1 MRLTLLY
8 MKKMAMNEM
17 VSLISADND
26 RMSNRYN
33 AMLEYNASTILDT
46 FSKEAESILSSN
58 RDKID
63 ILAKELIK
71 KETLDLKQIRDILG
85 MQ

>member
-1 MRLTLLY
+1 

>member
-1 MRLTLLY
+1 

-71 KETLDLKQIRDILG
+71 KESLDLKQIKDILG